1 MNLSIIIP
9 IYNEEKNILKLY
21 RKLKEVL
28 SSLSMEYEII
38 AVNDGSI
45 DNSYKVLKEIS
56 KNDNAFK
63 VINFRK
69 DFGQTAAI
77 SAGIDMS
84 KGEII
89 IPIDADLE
97 NKPEDIPNLL
107 NKLNEGYDVVS
118 GWRKHRWKESFFT
131 RRLTS
136 YIANWLISVIVG
148 LKLHD
153 YGCTMKAYRRDIIK
167 DIKFYG
173 DMHRFIPAYAMWYGA
188 KIVEIPVDY
197 QPRQHGESKYG
208 IGRTFRVLLDIL
220 TVKFLTDY
228 LNRPM
233 HFFGKIGFWLFSFS
247 FLSGFLALCLRFF
260 MGISLILTPLPLLTV
275 FLIIIGIQFILMGLL
290 AEILIRIYYE
300 SQDKPIYLIKNKINF

>member
-9 IYNEEKNILKLY
+9 IYNEEKSISKLY
-21 RKLKEVL
+21 QKLKKVL
-28 SSLSMEYEII
+28 SDLNMQYEII
-38 AVNDGSI
+38 AINDGSI
-45 DNSYKVLKEIS
+45 DNGYKVLKEIS
-56 KNDNAFK
+56 QKDNDFK
-63 VINFRK
+63 VIDFRK
-69 DFGQTAAI
+69 NFGQTAAI

-89 IPIDADLE
+89 IPMDADLE

-118 GWRKHRWKESFFT
+118 GWREDRWKESFFT

-136 YIANWLISVIVG
+136 YIANWLISKIVG

-153 YGCTMKAYRRDIIK
+153 YGCTMKAYKRDIIK

-188 KIVEIPVDY
+188 KITEIPVNY
-197 QPRQHGESKYG
+197 EPRQYGESKYG

-233 HFFGKIGFWLFSFS
+233 HFFGRIGFWLFLFS
-247 FLSGFLALCLRFF
+247 FLSGFLALCLKLFF
-260 MGISLILTPLPLLTV
+260 GTSLILTPLPLLTV

-290 AEILIRIYYE
+290 AEILIRTYYE
-300 SQDKPIYLIKNKINF
+300 SQDKSTYSIKNKINF

>member
-9 IYNEEKNILKLY
+9 IYNEEKSILKLY
-21 RKLKEVL
+21 QKLKKVL
-28 SSLSMEYEII
+28 SNLSMQYEII
-38 AVNDGSI
+38 AINDGSI

-56 KNDNAFK
+56 QNDDIFK

-69 DFGQTAAI
+69 NFGQTAAI
-77 SAGIDMS
+77 SAGIDAS

-89 IPIDADLE
+89 IPMDADLE
-97 NKPEDIPNLL
+97 NRPEDIPNLL

-118 GWRKHRWKESFFT
+118 GWRKNRWKESFFT

-136 YIANWLISVIVG
+136 YIANWLISKIVG

-153 YGCTMKAYRRDIIK
+153 YGCTMKVYRRNIIK

-173 DMHRFIPAYAMWYGA
+173 DMHHFIPAYAMWYGA
-188 KIVEIPVDY
+188 KIVEVPIDY
-197 QPRQHGESKYG
+197 KPREYGESKYG

-228 LNRPM
+228 FNRPM

-247 FLSGFLALCLRFF
+247 FLSGLLALFLRFYL
-260 MGISLILTPLPLLTV
+260 GISLILTPLPLLTV

-290 AEILIRIYYE
+290 AEILIRTYYE
-300 SQDKPIYLIKNKINF
+300 SQDKPIYLIKDKINF

>member
-9 IYNEEKNILKLY
+9 IYNEEKSILKLY
-21 RKLKEVL
+21 QKLKKVL
-28 SSLSMEYEII
+28 SNLSMQYEII
-38 AVNDGSI
+38 AINDGSI

-56 KNDNAFK
+56 QNDDIFK

-69 DFGQTAAI
+69 NFGQTAAI
-77 SAGIDMS
+77 SAGIDAS

-89 IPIDADLE
+89 IPMDADLE
-97 NKPEDIPNLL
+97 NRPEDIPNLL

-118 GWRKHRWKESFFT
+118 GWRKDRWKESFFT

-136 YIANWLISVIVG
+136 YIANWLISKIVG

-153 YGCTMKAYRRDIIK
+153 YGCTMKVYRRNIIK

-173 DMHRFIPAYAMWYGA
+173 DMHRFIPAYAVWYGA
-188 KIVEIPVDY
+188 KIVEVPIDY
-197 QPRQHGESKYG
+197 KPREHGESKYG

-228 LNRPM
+228 FNRPM

-247 FLSGFLALCLRFF
+247 FLSGLLALFLRFYL
-260 MGISLILTPLPLLTV
+260 GISLILTPLPLLTV

-290 AEILIRIYYE
+290 AEILIRTYYE
-300 SQDKPIYLIKNKINF
+300 SQDKPIYLIKDKINF

>member
-77 SAGIDMS
+77 SEGIDMS

>member
-1 MNLSIIIP
+1 MKLSIIIP
-9 IYNEEKNILKLY
+9 IYNEEESIFKLY
-21 RKLKEVL
+21 QKLKEVL
-28 SSLSMEYEII
+28 SILDAQYEII
-38 AVNDGSI
+38 AVNDGST
-45 DNSYKVLKEIS
+45 DNSYQALKEIS
-56 KNDNAFK
+56 QNDNAFK

-69 DFGQTAAI
+69 NFGQTAAI

-89 IPIDADLE
+89 VPIDADLE

-107 NKLNEGYDVVS
+107 EKLDEGYDVVS

-136 YIANWLISVIVG
+136 LIANLLISKIVG

-153 YGCTMKAYRRDIIK
+153 YGCTMKAYRRDVIK

-188 KIVEIPVDY
+188 KIVEIPIAY
-197 QPRQHGESKYG
+197 EPRQYGKSKYG

-220 TVKFLTDY
+220 TIRFLTDY

-233 HFFGKIGFWLFSFS
+233 HFFGRIGFWLFLFS
-247 FLSGFLALCLRFF
+247 FLSGFLALYLRFF
-260 MGISLILTPLPLLTV
+260 FGVSLILTPLPLLTA
-275 FLIIIGIQFILMGLL
+275 FLVIIGIQFILMGLL
-290 AEILIRIYYE
+290 AEILIRTYYE
-300 SQDKPIYLIKNKINF
+300 SQKKSVYLIKEKINF

>member
-1 MNLSIIIP
+1 MKLSIITP
-9 IYNEEKNILKLY
+9 IYNEEKNIFKLY
-21 RKLKEVL
+21 QKLKEVL
-28 SSLSMEYEII
+28 SSLNMEYEII
-38 AVNDGSI
+38 AVNDGSA
-45 DNSYKVLKEIS
+45 DNSYKILKEIS
-56 KNDNAFK
+56 QNDKSFK
-63 VINFRK
+63 IIDFRK
-69 DFGQTAAI
+69 NFGQTAAI
-77 SAGIDMS
+77 SAGIDIS

-97 NKPEDIPNLL
+97 NRPKDIPNLL
-107 NKLNEGYDVVS
+107 NKLNEGYDVIS
-118 GWRKHRWKESFFT
+118 GWRKHRWKENFFT

-136 YIANWLISVIVG
+136 YIANLLISKIVG

-153 YGCTMKAYRRDIIK
+153 YGCTMKAYRRDVIK

-188 KIVEIPVDY
+188 RIIEIPIDH
-197 QPRQHGESKYG
+197 QPREYGESKYG

-233 HFFGKIGFWLFSFS
+233 HFFGKIGFWLFSLS
-247 FLSGFLALCLRFF
+247 FLSGFLALFLRFF
-260 MGISLILTPLPLLTV
+260 LGISLILTPLPLLTV

-290 AEILIRIYYE
+290 AEILIRTYYE
-300 SQDKPIYLIKNKINF
+300 SQNKPIYLIKNKINF

>member
-9 IYNEEKNILKLY
+9 VYNEEESILKLY
-21 RKLKEVL
+21 QELKKVL
-28 SSLSMEYEII
+28 FDLNMQYEII
-38 AVNDGSI
+38 AINDGST
-45 DNSYKVLKEIS
+45 DNSYQVLEEIS
-56 KNDNAFK
+56 KNDIFFK

-69 DFGQTAAI
+69 NFGQTAAI
-77 SAGIDMS
+77 SAGVDKS

-97 NKPEDIPNLL
+97 NRPENIPNLL
-107 NKLNEGYDVVS
+107 DELNKGYDVVS
-118 GWRKHRWKESFFT
+118 GWRKHRWKENFIT

-136 YIANWLISVIVG
+136 YIANLLISKIVG

-167 DIKFYG
+167 NIKFYG

-188 KIVEIPVDY
+188 KIIEIPVDY
-197 QPRQHGESKYG
+197 KPRQYGKSKYG

-233 HFFGKIGFWLFSFS
+233 HFFGRVGFWLFFFS
-247 FLSGFLALCLRFF
+247 FLSGILSLGLRFF
-260 MGISLILTPLPLLTV
+260 LGISLILTPLPLLTV

-290 AEILIRIYYE
+290 AEILIRTYYE
-300 SQDKPIYLIKNKINF
+300 SQNKSIYSIKNEINF

>member
-9 IYNEEKNILKLY
+9 IYNEEKSISKLY
-21 RKLKEVL
+21 QKLKKVL
-28 SSLSMEYEII
+28 SDLNMQYEII

-45 DNSYKVLKEIS
+45 DNSYEVLKEIS
-56 KNDNAFK
+56 QNDSDLK
-63 VINFRK
+63 VIDFRK
-69 DFGQTAAI
+69 NFGQTAAI

-118 GWRKHRWKESFFT
+118 GWRKDRWKESFFT

-136 YIANWLISVIVG
+136 YIANWLISKIVG

-153 YGCTMKAYRRDIIK
+153 YGCTMKAYKRDIIK

-188 KIVEIPVDY
+188 KITEVPVNY
-197 QPRQHGESKYG
+197 EPRQYGESKYG

-233 HFFGKIGFWLFSFS
+233 HFFGSIGFWLFFFS
-247 FLSGFLALCLRFF
+247 FLSGFFALCLRSFL
-260 MGISLILTPLPLLTV
+260 GISLILTPLPLLTA

-290 AEILIRIYYE
+290 AEILIRTYYE
-300 SQDKPIYLIKNKINF
+300 SQDKSTYSIKNKINF

>member
-9 IYNEEKNILKLY
+9 IYNEEKSILKLY
-21 RKLKEVL
+21 QKLKKVL
-28 SSLSMEYEII
+28 SNLSMQYEII
-38 AVNDGSI
+38 AINDGSI

-56 KNDNAFK
+56 QNDDIFK

-69 DFGQTAAI
+69 NFGQTAAI
-77 SAGIDMS
+77 SAGIDAS

-89 IPIDADLE
+89 IPMDADLE
-97 NKPEDIPNLL
+97 NRPEDIPNLL

-118 GWRKHRWKESFFT
+118 GWRKNRWKESFFT

-136 YIANWLISVIVG
+136 YIANWLISKIVG

-153 YGCTMKAYRRDIIK
+153 YGCTMKVYRRNIIK

-188 KIVEIPVDY
+188 KIVEVPIDY
-197 QPRQHGESKYG
+197 KPREHGESKYG

-228 LNRPM
+228 FNRPM

-247 FLSGFLALCLRFF
+247 FLSGFSALILRIFF
-260 MGISLILTPLPLLTV
+260 AVSLILTPLPLLTV

-290 AEILIRIYYE
+290 AEILIRTYYE
-300 SQDKPIYLIKNKINF
+300 SQDKPIYLIKDKINF

>member
-9 IYNEEKNILKLY
+9 IYNEEKSISKLY
-21 RKLKEVL
+21 QKLKKVL
-28 SSLSMEYEII
+28 SDLNMQYEII

-45 DNSYKVLKEIS
+45 DNSYEVLKEIS
-56 KNDNAFK
+56 QNDSDLK
-63 VINFRK
+63 VIDFRK
-69 DFGQTAAI
+69 NFGQTAAI

-118 GWRKHRWKESFFT
+118 GWRKDRWKESFFT

-136 YIANWLISVIVG
+136 YIANWLISKIVG

-153 YGCTMKAYRRDIIK
+153 YGCTMKAYKRDIIK

-188 KIVEIPVDY
+188 KITEVPVNY
-197 QPRQHGESKYG
+197 EPRQYGESKYG

-233 HFFGKIGFWLFSFS
+233 HFFGRIGFWLFFFS
-247 FLSGFLALCLRFF
+247 FLSGFFALCLRSFL
-260 MGISLILTPLPLLTV
+260 GISLILTPLPLLTA

-290 AEILIRIYYE
+290 AEILIRTYYE
-300 SQDKPIYLIKNKINF
+300 SQDKSTYSIKNKINF